1 MPYGLYISAEGA
13 AAQNHRMQVLAH
25 NLANVDTPGFK
36 RELAVLEARHAE
48 AIQQGLD
55 YPGSR
60 SINDVGG
67 GVLVRRTLNDFAKGT
82 LKKTDIPTD
91 MAIDGDGFFEVQRDG
106 QTFLTRAGNFRLDAS
121 GLLKT
126 QDGYAV
132 LAEGG
137 TPIQLDVTLPW
148 QLNKN
153 GVISQAGSSI
163 PLSLVKPASL
173 GDLVRVGQ
181 NLFSPLAD
189 TIPLSQTQRRVSGGT
204 LEQSGV
210 KPTTEMMELIE
221 ASRAFEANIKLIQN
235 HDNMIDSL
243 LSRVLRGA

>member
-1 MPYGLYISAEGA
+1 M
-13 AAQNHRMQVLAH
+13 
-25 NLANVDTPGFK
+25 
-36 RELAVLEARHAE
+36 
-48 AIQQGLD
+48 
-55 YPGSR
+55 
-60 SINDVGG
+60 
-67 GVLVRRTLNDFAKGT
+67 
-82 LKKTDIPTD
+82 KKTDIQTD